1 MRALRAGL
9 GTALLMAACGD
20 PAVDGAYEGQAQY
33 ELNGLVCATGTM
45 DHAATA
51 MGIAWTTLAPDAT
64 RVATT
69 SGESAAIDASALSA
83 TFELPLF
90 DAPPAGVT
98 SAIRTSEGLFDVAI
112 GIPVMFADLDGDGV
126 LAQGTEPVL
135 GVSRG
140 DLVLYSTP
148 ALHGDGSEV
157 ALSVDGLPRGWSFG
171 RVVCDDAQRL
181 AALTVQAPGTRY
193 DVWLLGGVS
202 AGNMLETAA
211 PKTCLLPF

>member
-1 MRALRAGL
+1 MRVLGAGL
-9 GTALLMAACGD
+9 GTALLLAACGD

-64 RVATT
+64 RLATI
-69 SGESAAIDASALSA
+69 SGESAAIDASALPA
-83 TFELPLF
+83 KFELPLF

-98 SAIRTSEGLFDVAI
+98 SAIRTSDGLFDVAI

-140 DLVLYSTP
+140 DLVLYAAPTP
-148 ALHGDGSEV
+148 LAGSAVV
-157 ALSVDGLPRGWSFG
+157 ALSVEGLSRGWSFG
-171 RVVCDDAQRL
+171 RTVCDDAQRL
-181 AALTVQAPGTRY
+181 TGLTLQEPGTRY

-202 AGNMLETAA
+202 TGNMLETAA